1 MSLPIDS
8 LKMIMSVEDAMVTL
22 EIGEDE
28 EDVLNEAR
36 STCTYPS
43 SYPLLLESD

>member
-1 MSLPIDS
+1 MCLPVDS
-8 LKMIMSVEDAMVTL
+8 PKMIMSVEDAMVIL

-36 STCTYPS
+36 PAFTYPS
-43 SYPLLLESD
+43 SYPLLLEPE